1 MSVLQL
7 TESKQTDQ
15 SDISRLR
22 LGLLLSLLVHV
33 LLLSLQ
39 FGGDSK
45 EAAESSEAG
54 AVADAVSPPLQIRLQ
69 TTEPPVPQEKTAQA
83 VMPPVSALQS
93 AVSAP
98 EKPAETRPVV
108 RTGIQLV
115 DLPKPVAVKEAAAE
129 KAQAR
134 PARAIKKAPV
144 AAKKGMP
151 DAAPLIIAQ
160 DRFRVDSFTVA
171 NPHPDDPVKTPGT
184 AEQGSDTPQKV
195 AVSEEVPKTIT
206 EPETKPETKQEI
218 KPEAEPETAPAKYV
232 PAPEKVQARQKTLAP
247 DVNLLATTASNAD
260 LTKAMQSDVKVQAD
274 EIRTRI
280 AAEQKQLREQEAA
293 KAREAQRLAEQQLA
307 EQRAAEQRKAEA
319 QRVQQS
325 LASLD
330 QMASAVLVNRKQ
342 EPVQD
347 AVAQHLQEQMA
358 AERELRRQRAREQ
371 ANFRVTDREQQEQIT
386 AAAKVPELPKRETE
400 AVQSQLDQQAAASRQ
415 QQKEEMR
422 RATENRLAQMAAAQ
436 AEAGR
441 MQSKP
446 VATGTGTEG
455 KGSGAR
461 PDGSAA
467 TPKAGVAQGGGSD
480 PLATGTSKGNEAVS
494 AGSGDFASRLRDQ
507 ARGLNLLKGAPPTNM
522 LTEGGR
528 RKLYLGATERS
539 VHLRMYAESIA
550 QKWERNGNLNYSDS
564 ARNKSRGDA
573 VVTVVIRKDGSVEE
587 VVIHR
592 SSGSNELDQAI
603 RNIAKLNARYAIFPE
618 AISAD
623 YDVLEIRKVWRFDE
637 RLSIG
642 EEWR

>member
-15 SDISRLR
+15 SDLSRLR

-39 FGGDSK
+39 FGGDSR
-45 EAAESSEAG
+45 EAADASEAG
-54 AVADAVSPPLQIRLQ
+54 KAAELVPPPLQVRLQ
-69 TTEPPVPQEKTAQA
+69 TAEPVVQEEKTAHSVTPQ
-83 VMPPVSALQS
+83 PPQPPAPQS
-93 AVSAP
+93 AIKAPEQAAAAAPSAP
-98 EKPAETRPVV
+98 
-108 RTGIQLV
+108 RTDIQLV
-115 DLPKPVAVKEAAAE
+115 ELPKKVRSAASAEPAQKTVTQPRKPV
-129 KAQAR
+129 
-134 PARAIKKAPV
+134 KKASV
-144 AAKKGMP
+144 STKKGAP

-160 DRFRVDSFTVA
+160 DRFRVDSFLVA
-171 NPHPDDPVKTPGT
+171 NPHPDDPVKVSGT
-184 AEQGSDTPQKV
+184 TEQSSEPAQKV
-195 AVSEEVPKTIT
+195 AVAEESPKNAT
-206 EPETKPETKQEI
+206 EPETEQE
-218 KPEAEPETAPAKYV
+218 PAPAPAKYV
-232 PAPEKVQARQKTLAP
+232 PAPEKVQARQKTLVPEA
-247 DVNLLATTASNAD
+247 LLFATPASGTE
-260 LTKAMQSDVKVQAD
+260 LTKSMQSDVKIQAD
-274 EIRTRI
+274 AIRAQI
-280 AAEQKQLREQEAA
+280 SAEQQQLREQEAA

-307 EQRAAEQRKAEA
+307 EQRLAEQKKAET
-319 QRVQQS
+319 QRLQQS

-330 QMASAVLVNRKQ
+330 QMATTVLQARPA

-347 AVAQHLQEQMA
+347 AVAQRLQEQAA

-371 ANFRVTDREQQEQIT
+371 ANFRVTDREQQEQVST
-386 AAAKVPELPKRETE
+386 LAKAQEHAKREAE
-400 AVQSQLDQQAAASRQ
+400 SVQSQLDQQAAASRQ

-422 RATENRLAQMAAAQ
+422 RATESRLAQMAAAQ

-441 MQSKP
+441 LQSKA
-446 VATGTGTEG
+446 ATSGTNTEG

-467 TPKAGVAQGGGSD
+467 TPKAGVAQGGGND

-494 AGSGDFASRLRDQ
+494 SGPGDFASRLRDQ

-528 RKLYLGATERS
+528 RKLYLGATERN
-539 VHLRMYAESIA
+539 VHLRMYADSIA

-618 AISAD
+618 VISAD

>member
-83 VMPPVSALQS
+83 VMPPVPALQS

-98 EKPAETRPVV
+98 EKPAETRPAV

-115 DLPKPVAVKEAAAE
+115 ELPKPAVVKEANAE

-134 PARAIKKAPV
+134 PARAIKKVPV

-184 AEQGSDTPQKV
+184 TEQGSDAPQKV
-195 AVSEEVPKTIT
+195 AVSAEVPKTIA
-206 EPETKPETKQEI
+206 EPET

-247 DVNLLATTASNAD
+247 DLNLLATTTSNAD

-307 EQRAAEQRKAEA
+307 EQRVAEQRKAEA

-325 LASLD
+325 LARLD
-330 QMASAVLVNRKQ
+330 QMASAILVNRKP

-347 AVAQHLQEQMA
+347 TVAQHLQEQMA
-358 AERELRRQRAREQ
+358 AERELRRQRTREQ
-371 ANFRVTDREQQEQIT
+371 ANFRVTDREQQEQI
-386 AAAKVPELPKRETE
+386 AVAAKAPELPKREAE

-441 MQSKP
+441 LQSKP

-455 KGSGAR
+455 KGSGVHQ
-461 PDGSAA
+461 DGSAA

-480 PLATGTSKGNEAVS
+480 PLATGTSKGNEAVTAS
-494 AGSGDFASRLRDQ
+494 PGDFASRLRDQ

-539 VHLRMYAESIA
+539 VNLRMYAESIT